1 MSTVNKKSL
10 REEVERIKTDF
21 NNLVKDK
28 KISSEAHLLFK
39 SMLTLIN
46 LLVAIFLEK
55 QTKKNSN
62 NSSIPPSQTEK
73 DESSEIKIGTHGKGK
88 NNLRTNTKH
97 SKTVETVTV
106 IEVHQCDVC
115 GQDLNKAACD
125 HVERRTIIDIVF
137 EKRIEHIDAEVK
149 HCDVCDT
156 MVKGKF
162 PSNMPG
168 PLQYGN
174 GIKAYVI
181 NLLVCQMVAL
191 KRAQKLI
198 HAMIGTIISE
208 ATFLKYI
215 IQLYLA
221 LEAWEVKS
229 INALLSSSYLHL
241 DETSLRVDKKKQ
253 WVHVYAAGEIT
264 LKFLHPNRG
273 LEAMNAIN
281 ILPRYGGIA
290 IHDCWASYLSY
301 VDCGHALCGSHLTR
315 ELTAIIESNGYN
327 WAANMKKLLLET
339 CKKVSKRKRKKLTSK
354 EYAALQ
360 KRYRNILTRGEK
372 ELPAIPK
379 KPSGRRGKMAKSD
392 AHNLWERLVEHESA
406 VLLFAKR
413 SDVPF
418 TNNRSEQDLRM
429 TKVKQK
435 VSGCFRK
442 EMLAKAYCR
451 ISSYLQTMANKG
463 YNPLTAINMALD
475 GEFI

>member
-73 DESSEIKIGTHGKGK
+73 DESADTKIGTHGKGK

-115 GQDLNKAACD
+115 GQDLNKAACE
-125 HVERRTIIDIVF
+125 HLERRTIVDIVF

-149 HCDVCDT
+149 HCNVCDT

-215 IQLYLA
+215 IQLYQ
-221 LEAWEVKS
+221 K
-229 INALLSSSYLHL
+229 
-241 DETSLRVDKKKQ
+241 
-253 WVHVYAAGEIT
+253 
-264 LKFLHPNRG
+264 
-273 LEAMNAIN
+273 
-281 ILPRYGGIA
+281 
-290 IHDCWASYLSY
+290 
-301 VDCGHALCGSHLTR
+301 
-315 ELTAIIESNGYN
+315 LTA
-327 WAANMKKLLLET
+327 T
-339 CKKVSKRKRKKLTSK
+339 
-354 EYAALQ
+354 
-360 KRYRNILTRGEK
+360 
-372 ELPAIPK
+372 
-379 KPSGRRGKMAKSD
+379 
-392 AHNLWERLVEHESA
+392 
-406 VLLFAKR
+406 
-413 SDVPF
+413 
-418 TNNRSEQDLRM
+418 
-429 TKVKQK
+429 
-435 VSGCFRK
+435 
-442 EMLAKAYCR
+442 
-451 ISSYLQTMANKG
+451 
-463 YNPLTAINMALD
+463 
-475 GEFI
+475 

>member
-21 NNLVKDK
+21 NTLLKDK
-28 KISSEAHLLFK
+28 KISGEAHLLFT

-55 QTKKNSN
+55 NTKKNSN

-73 DESSEIKIGTHGKGK
+73 DESSETKIGTHGKGK

-97 SKTVETVTV
+97 SKTVETVTIV
-106 IEVHQCDVC
+106 KVHQCDVC
-115 GQDLNKAACD
+115 RQDLSKATCD

-137 EKRIEHIDAEVK
+137 EKRIEHVDAEVK
-149 HCDVCDT
+149 HCGVCDN

-191 KRAQKLI
+191 KRTQKLI

-229 INALLSSSYLHL
+229 TNTLLNSSYLHL

-327 WAANMKKLLLET
+327 WASNMKKLLLET
-339 CKKVSKRKRKKLTSK
+339 CKKVSKRKRKKLTQK

-392 AHNLWERLVEHESA
+392 AHNLWERLIEHESA
-406 VLLFAKR
+406 VLLFSKR

>member
-1 MSTVNKKSL
+1 MSTINKKSL
-10 REEVERIKTDF
+10 REEVDRIKTDF
-21 NNLVKDK
+21 DKLVKDQ
-28 KISSEAHLLFK
+28 KISNEAHLLFT
-39 SMLTLIN
+39 SMLTLLN
-46 LLVAIFLEK
+46 LLIAIFLEK
-55 QTKKNSN
+55 QTKKNSK

-73 DESSEIKIGTHGKGK
+73 DESSDPKTGTHSKGK
-88 NNLRTNTKH
+88 NTLRTNGKN
-97 SKTVETVTV
+97 SKIVEQVTL
-106 IEVHQCDVC
+106 IEVHQCNVC
-115 GQDLNKAACD
+115 GQDLSEAVCQ

-137 EKRIEHIDAEVK
+137 EKKIEHVDAEVK
-149 HCDVCDT
+149 HCDVCDSV
-156 MVKGKF
+156 VKGKF
-162 PSNMPG
+162 PQNMAG

-198 HAMIGTIISE
+198 HAMVGSMISE

-215 IQLYLA
+215 LQLYIA

-229 INALLSSSYLHL
+229 TNELLKSPYLHL
-241 DETSLRVDKKKQ
+241 DETSLRVDKKKH
-253 WVHVYAAGEIT
+253 WVHVYAAGEFT
-264 LKFLHPNRG
+264 LKFLHPKRG

-301 VDCGHALCGSHLTR
+301 GDCDHALCGSHLTR
-315 ELTAIIESNGYN
+315 ELTAIIESNGYH

-339 CKKVSKRKRKKLTSK
+339 CKKVSKRKRKKLTQK

-360 KRYRNILTRGEK
+360 KRYRNILTRGKK
-372 ELPAIPK
+372 ELPEIPK

-392 AHNLWERLVEHESA
+392 AHNLWERLVDHESA

-442 EMLAKAYCR
+442 QMLARAYCR
-451 ISSYLQTMANKG
+451 ISSYLQTMLNKG
-463 YNPLTAINMALD
+463 YNPLTAIHMALD
-475 GEFI
+475 GEFV

>member
-10 REEVERIKTDF
+10 REEADRIKTDF
-21 NNLVKDK
+21 NKLVKDK
-28 KISSEAHLLFK
+28 KISREAQLLFK
-39 SMLTLIN
+39 SMLTLVN

-73 DESSEIKIGTHGKGK
+73 DESSNTKIGTHGKGK
-88 NNLRTNTKH
+88 NNLRTNEKN
-97 SKTVETVTV
+97 SKTVETVTI

-115 GQDLNKAACD
+115 GQDLSKATCD

-149 HCDVCDT
+149 HCGVCDT

-162 PSNMPG
+162 PHNMPG

-198 HAMIGTIISE
+198 HAMIGTMISE

-215 IQLYLA
+215 LQLYVA

-229 INALLSSSYLHL
+229 TNELLNS
-241 DETSLRVDKKKQ
+241 
-253 WVHVYAAGEIT
+253 
-264 LKFLHPNRG
+264 
-273 LEAMNAIN
+273 
-281 ILPRYGGIA
+281 
-290 IHDCWASYLSY
+290 SYLSY

-327 WAANMKKLLLET
+327 WASNMKKLLLET
-339 CKKVSKRKRKKLTSK
+339 CKKVSKRKRKKLTQK

-360 KRYRNILTRGEK
+360 KRYRNILTRGKK

-392 AHNLWERLVEHESA
+392 AHNLWERLFEHEEA

>member
-21 NNLVKDK
+21 NTLVKDK
-28 KISSEAHLLFK
+28 KISGEAHLLFT
-39 SMLTLIN
+39 SMMALIN

-73 DESSEIKIGTHGKGK
+73 DESSDTKTGTHGKGK
-88 NNLRTNTKH
+88 NKLHTNAKH
-97 SKTVETVTV
+97 SKIVETVTV
-106 IEVHQCDVC
+106 IEANQCGVC
-115 GQDLNKAACD
+115 GQDLSKAPCD
-125 HVERRTIIDIVF
+125 HVERRTIVDIVF
-137 EKRIEHIDAEVK
+137 EKKIKHVDVEVK

-162 PSNMPG
+162 PNNMPG

-174 GIKAYVI
+174 GIKTYVI

-198 HAMIGTIISE
+198 HAMIGTMISE

-215 IQLYLA
+215 LQLYVA

-229 INALLSSSYLHL
+229 KNELLNSSYLHL

-253 WVHVYAAGEIT
+253 WIHVYAAEEVT

-290 IHDCWASYLSY
+290 IHDCWVSYLSY

-327 WAANMKKLLLET
+327 WASNMKKLLLET

-360 KRYRNILTRGEK
+360 KHYRNILTRGKK

-392 AHNLWERLVEHESA
+392 AHNLWERLFEHEEA

-435 VSGCFRK
+435 ISGCFRK

-451 ISSYLQTMANKG
+451 ISSYLQTMTNKG